1 MLTHAFAERFARDWI
16 AAWNSHD
23 LDAILANYEDDF
35 ELATPYIA
43 ITRTAPSGRLRGRA
57 AIATFWAAG
66 LARLPDLHFEL
77 LGSFAGT
84 ASIALHYRGA
94 QERPAVEV
102 FEFSSAGKVIRSAAH
117 YAA

>member
-23 LDAILANYEDDF
+23 LDAILAHYEDGF

-43 ITRTAPSGRLRGRA
+43 ITRTAPSSRLQGKA
-57 AIATFWAAG
+57 AIGAFWAAG

-77 LGSFAGT
+77 LGIFAGT

-94 QERPAVEV
+94 QGRTAVEV
-102 FEFSSAGKVIRSAAH
+102 FEFDVAGKVIRSAAH